1 MCSGFNHLG
10 IKKLPLRPH
19 LKLVLSSKMSEVI
32 EFNECYQAAVDLLYV
47 INLAHAICLKC
58 ICLPL

>member
-1 MCSGFNHLG
+1 MRLG
-10 IKKLPLRPH
+10 SNSEITKLSLGRQ
-19 LKLVLSSKMSEVI
+19 LKLVLSSKLSEVR

-47 INLAHAICLKC
+47 INLANAICLKC